1 MHLNTLT
8 LLDWQEGPD
17 SDNVRTFVECKQPES
32 VDQAAEY
39 ANLHFQLLQIGKE
52 TRGNVAVTQR
62 PPGILPV
69 RYNGPPHYANSN
81 FKGPA
86 FNAPR
91 QTGRQ
96 DYNCRG
102 ARTSLMASGRG
113 QIYWAQGGAEYN

>member
-62 PPGILPV
+62 PRAYYQYVITAHRTMPI
-69 RYNGPPHYANSN
+69 
-81 FKGPA
+81 
-86 FNAPR
+86 
-91 QTGRQ
+91 
-96 DYNCRG
+96 
-102 ARTSLMASGRG
+102 RTSKDQRLMHRGRPG
-113 QIYWAQGGAEYN
+113 VRIKTAEAPERH